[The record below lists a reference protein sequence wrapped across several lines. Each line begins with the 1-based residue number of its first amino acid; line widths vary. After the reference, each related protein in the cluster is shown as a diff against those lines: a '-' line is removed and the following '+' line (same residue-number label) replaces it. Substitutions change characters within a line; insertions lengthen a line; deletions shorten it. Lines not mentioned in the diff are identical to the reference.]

1 MCTPPHTPRRA
12 IWYLLVL
19 LEKVPKKRMGSEKT
33 PALYEYGFTK
43 YNTVTVLLQSEEI
56 GKATFSKASEV

>member
-1 MCTPPHTPRRA
+1 
-12 IWYLLVL
+12 
-19 LEKVPKKRMGSEKT
+19 KRMGSEKT

-43 YNTVTVLLQSEEI
+43 YNTVAVLLQSEEI